1 MLVIFMVK
9 KFPFL
14 HNKDTLNTRPQSYPL
29 QLKFFDQQTFS
40 SLHALRNSVLLA
52 SYIFLLLFIVKS
64 FFVLERC
71 NFTRNKGVG
80 SINDFGSAYAVW
92 LVGNQRER
100 ESLPHYHIID
110 W

>member
-1 MLVIFMVK
+1 M
-9 KFPFL
+9 
-14 HNKDTLNTRPQSYPL
+14 PL
-29 QLKFFDQQTFS
+29 
-40 SLHALRNSVLLA
+40 LHALRNTVFCQLIA
-52 SYIFLLLFIVKS
+52 FLFLFIVNS